1 MVLCGLLAPLTCFV
15 PRWGKKKMGNTRLCS
30 SGGARGHMTSEVKS
44 VFSSGFP
51 VLLQT
56 GALVHSYRGTGGI
69 FEVCWNAAGDKVGA
83 SASDGSV
90 STSRPQHLLLLLFF
104 VHRRFSPVSFFLSS
118 VGSPLPV
125 SVTLSQHVS
134 SVLWQVCVLDL
145 RK

>member
-1 MVLCGLLAPLTCFV
+1 MALCGLLAPLTCFL
-15 PRWGKKKMGNTRLCS
+15 PRWGKKKMGSSRLCS
-30 SGGARGHMTSEVKS
+30 SGAARGHMSSEVKS
-44 VFSSGFP
+44 VFSSGFA

-90 STSRPQHLLLLLFF
+90 SPSRPQHLLLLLFF
-104 VHRRFSPVSFFLSS
+104 VHCCCAPVSFFL
-118 VGSPLPV
+118 VLCLLPV
-125 SVTLSQHVS
+125 SVTLSQRAS